1 MKKILSIAAA
11 ALLLLTL
18 VCAPVSASAPA
29 RFYLV
34 GPSSA
39 KVGDTI
45 EVSLMLE
52 GEFAAST
59 MNLRVFFDN
68 TSFRVTN
75 KTLGPA
81 LTNAQSIGGF
91 AMCDVNMAGNAVSVG
106 LLMTGDPLTEG
117 GELVK
122 ITLEVIGTASA
133 DVDFGVQVE
142 EFTYLPLG
150 QTIPENIGCTTDGIR
165 VSIQGG
171 TGSGTT
177 PMPINTPRPEGT
189 NPPATVTN
197 PPSNTSGP
205 INPIATP
212 QPDGTENSGAS
223 KQTQEP
229 EGTPDP
235 KATESTA
242 NETVPPA
249 IDETE
254 APVTDETE
262 APVDV
267 TAEPEATMDPT
278 EPARRDNNALKTG
291 LIIGGCA
298 LAAAAA
304 ALAGVLVYRKKNK
317 KQ

>member
-1 MKKILSIAAA
+1 MKKFFAIAAA

-52 GEFAAST
+52 GDFAAST

-75 KTLGPA
+75 KTLGSA
-81 LTNAQSIGGF
+81 LTYAQSIGGF
-91 AMCDVNMAGNAVSVG
+91 AMCDVNMSGNAVSVG
-106 LLMTGDPLTEG
+106 LLMTGDPLTQG

-150 QTIPENIGCTTDGIR
+150 QTIPENIGCTTEGIR
-165 VSIQGG
+165 ISIQGG

-189 NPPATVTN
+189 NPPANVTN
-197 PPSNTSGP
+197 PPSNTAGP
-205 INPIATP
+205 IGPVATP
-212 QPDGTENSGAS
+212 QPNGTENSGAS
-223 KQTQEP
+223 KQTSEP
-229 EGTPDP
+229 EVTPDP
-235 KATESTA
+235 KASEVVA
-242 NETVPPA
+242 
-249 IDETE
+249 DETE
-254 APVTDETE
+254 APVGDETEPPIADETE
-262 APVDV
+262 APIDV
-267 TAEPEATMDPT
+267 TAEPDGTAEPT
-278 EPARRDNNALKTG
+278 DPARNNNALKTG

-304 ALAGVLVYRKKNK
+304 ALAGVMVYRKKNK